1 MKKIIDLIKFM
12 VYLTIDSALFGKFEK
27 QKHCKCEDD
36 QIKIIDLNHRF
47 CPMMNSILHFFLNI
61 CSKLR
66 GGVRKLLKR
75 DPQWNCVHAF
85 VELSYECST
94 CKKKGKITIDYAKK
108 DGVKLRFGSFTRPSW
123 FVFREEE
130 NAKGLN
136 LKKVRLIL
144 EQLKNNGFD
153 KTEYHLFNNNCQKF
167 AKEMYNVLKKKSIN

>member
-1 MKKIIDLIKFM
+1 MIIDTN
-12 VYLTIDSALFGKFEK
+12 YFGKFKK
-27 QKHCKCEDD
+27 QCQCQCKDNK
-36 QIKIIDLNHRF
+36 IKINKKKNHS
-47 CPMMNSILHFFLNI
+47 CPMMNPLLHFLSNI

-66 GGVRKLLKR
+66 GGKR
-75 DPQWNCVHAF
+75 ALWNKDPQWNCVHAF

-167 AKEMYNVLKKKSIN
+167 AKEMYNALKKKSIN